1 VRFVPA
7 SFLAALV
14 AALIAAF
21 APLGTRC
28 SASSTGVPESCSS
41 VSSYEVDGSYILVV
55 VAVPVVIAFLPVL
68 VRHRSAVVVSAT
80 LLWVCCV
87 LGIASIGM
95 ILIPSAVLMTI
106 AAVHRDPAVVP
117 QG

>member
-1 VRFVPA
+1 MRFVLA

-14 AALIAAF
+14 AALIAGF

-28 SASSTGVPESCSS
+28 SASSTGTESCSG
-41 VSSYEVDGSYILVV
+41 VSSFEVDGSYILVV
-55 VAVPVVIAFLPVL
+55 VAVPVVIALLPVL
-68 VRHRSAVVVSAT
+68 VRHRSAAVVSAT
-80 LLWVCCV
+80 LLWVCCM

-95 ILIPSAVLMTI
+95 FFIPSAVLMTI
-106 AAVHRDPAVVP
+106 AAVHRDRAVVP